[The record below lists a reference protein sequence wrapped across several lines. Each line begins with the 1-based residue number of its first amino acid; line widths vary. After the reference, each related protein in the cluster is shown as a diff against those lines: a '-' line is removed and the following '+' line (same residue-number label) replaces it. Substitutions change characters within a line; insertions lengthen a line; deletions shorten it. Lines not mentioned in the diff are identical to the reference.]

1 MRLVLDELDQ
11 NLRYT
16 QRLPV
21 SFPRPGVSFL
31 ISIEAVAL
39 LKSLLPWRILIV
51 HPGKNSNSSG
61 VGISLSVED
70 GGHPYLLKEIF
81 RPRLELKLA
90 DFTTLRLGL
99 DATLQP
105 FPFHFYG
112 QTFDLVLLAAH
123 HLPADNC
130 CLGHHHHEALPT

>member
-90 DFTTLRLGL
+90 DFTN
-99 DATLQP
+99 
-105 FPFHFYG
+105 
-112 QTFDLVLLAAH
+112 LVLLDGHALRTATS
-123 HLPADNC
+123 ATARNGA
-130 CLGHHHHEALPT
+130 CLLVSQLIICLQTIAVSGTIIMKLS